1 MHARHALLALAS
13 SLLFVLAA
21 TPAFA
26 DQKIKT
32 KSNIKNDRIASTCGQ
47 DCGEAGQKWAMEN
60 RITDAEAC
68 NSTSPA
74 FTDGCKAYLKA
85 QQAPAPAGASKN

>member
-13 SLLFVLAA
+13 SLLFVLAVA
-21 TPAFA
+21 PAFA

-47 DCGEAGQKWAMEN
+47 DCAEAGQKWATEN

-74 FTDGCKAYLKA
+74 FTDGCKVYLKA
-85 QQAPAPAGASKN
+85 QSTPTPADASKN